1 MAKDPEVIIDHDLVA
16 GSAPDG
22 FDFGYDDKTTKTT
35 KTEFC
40 LALPSWLYAPPTG
53 LPSRTFLSFTRL
65 RIRISL
71 CAFTTLSAA
80 N

>member
-35 KTEFC
+35 KTDSVWPCQAGSTRRLQAC
-40 LALPSWLYAPPTG
+40 LAA
-53 LPSRTFLSFTRL
+53 RF
-65 RIRISL
+65 
-71 CAFTTLSAA
+71 
-80 N
+80 